1 MKKKFFIGLFI
12 FAVIGLG
19 IFFHLFFNHNKS
31 YEPQTNL
38 QAPIEVP
45 ENTVVKGL
53 DLKQANKPVIAM
65 FYVDWCGYCR
75 RFMPIFGEVS
85 KKMNKDFTFS
95 VVNCDYPENLK
106 LLEEYNI
113 NHFPT
118 VYIIDNDLDFKYE
131 MNMSGFN
138 DAESCISE
146 LKRHLKLRAK
156 LNIKK

>member
-1 MKKKFFIGLFI
+1 MNLRPI
-12 FAVIGLG
+12 FKL
-19 IFFHLFFNHNKS
+19 
-31 YEPQTNL
+31 
-38 QAPIEVP
+38 
-45 ENTVVKGL
+45 
-53 DLKQANKPVIAM
+53 VIAM